1 MLTDAEREAD
11 TDAELV
17 RRAVGGDEPAF
28 AALVDRHATLAFR
41 AAYLVLR
48 DADRAADATQE
59 AFMNAHRAL
68 PRFRTGE
75 PFAPWLLAIV
85 GNRARNLRRA
95 DWRRI
100 AAWGRA
106 ATAAG
111 RDPLSRAAPSPE
123 AGVLAA
129 ERSAAVIA
137 AVEALPDGDRLVIAC
152 RYFADLGEAET
163 AALLGV
169 ARGTVK
175 SRLSRARGRLRAVL
189 ETRGLTDV

>member
-1 MLTDAEREAD
+1 MESRPPAS
-11 TDAELV
+11 DAELIA
-17 RRAVGGDEPAF
+17 RAVEGDEPAF

-59 AFMNAHRAL
+59 AFINVHRAL
-68 PRFRTGE
+68 ARFRTDE
-75 PFAPWLLAIV
+75 PFVPWLLAIV

-95 DWRRI
+95 DWRRL

-106 ATAAG
+106 ADVAA
-111 RDPLSRAAPSPE
+111 REPALRTAPSPE
-123 AGVLAA
+123 GDVMAA
-129 ERSAAVIA
+129 ERRAAIVAAVDS
-137 AVEALPDGDRLVIAC
+137 LPQADRLVISC
-152 RYFADLGEAET
+152 RYFAELGEAET

-175 SRLSRARGRLRAVL
+175 SRLSRARQRLRTVL
-189 ETRGLTDV
+189 EARGLTDV